1 MSPGIDPSTA
11 SALIDLDAF
20 AANIEALRAH
30 VAPAAVMVVVKADA
44 YGHGLLPCARAAR
57 EAGADWLGVATP
69 GEALALRTAGDRGP
83 LLAWLYG
90 PQEDLSPL
98 LAAEVDVSAQSVEQL
113 DRISVWAQAMG
124 RRAKVHLKIDTGLS
138 RNGATAADW
147 PAVCAAA
154 RDAERIGTI
163 EAVGIWSHLASADE
177 PGVASVGVQQ
187 QAFEDAYQLALES
200 GLQPTIRHLANS
212 AGAMIWPETRYD
224 LVRIGIAAY
233 GIEPDT
239 GIAELAGISLRPVMR
254 LRGQLVNVKTVA
266 TGAGVSYGHTWHAPA
281 STTLGLVPLG
291 YGDGI
296 PRQAGNLAEVGWR
309 GRRAP
314 IRGRV
319 CMDQFVVELGDQ
331 GLLAGSASGAAS
343 ASVSAEVGDQ
353 VTVFGPGEDGEPT
366 AAEWADW
373 CGTIGYEIVTRIG
386 SRVPRVYRGRSAS
399 EGSSAAE
406 GEGG

>member
-11 SALIDLDAF
+11 SAEIDLDAF

-98 LAAEVDVSAQSVEQL
+98 LAAELDVSAQSVEQL

-163 EAVGIWSHLASADE
+163 EVVGIWSHLASADE

-233 GIEPDT
+233 GIEPDP

-254 LRGQLVNVKTVA
+254 LRAQLVNVKTVA

-309 GRRAP
+309 GRRVP

-386 SRVPRVYRGRSAS
+386 SRVPRIYRGRSAS